1 MKRVR
6 DGVNEFKVL
15 LEGGGSLKLRSFKEV
30 CKISNA
36 KMNKINPLRLGFI
49 VISILF
55 STGLCSG
62 AVNDNDGLQAE
73 VRDWENLQARVKDL
87 ERGVIIYKKAER
99 DMAVAYLY
107 ELSRKYYQNGRYREA
122 IGCLKKI
129 LLINPE
135 DKEARRCLFQIERG
149 EELPEESKKVPEVR
163 EEIREYY
170 IQGKKYY
177 HQQQYQQA
185 IAEFQKVLELNPN
198 YTKALGYIE
207 RAKKRIKETKERE
220 LKAKEAELKARQ
232 EAEERARKEAQAK
245 KQKQARE
252 HYLRG
257 ESLYR
262 QKSYEQAIAEFQKVL
277 ELNPNYT
284 KALGYIERAKKRIK
298 ETKERELKAKE
309 AELKARQEA
318 EVEKKADQTSQLEA
332 ARRLKE
338 RKLAYHYNLGLSYD
352 RSGQYKKAVSEYKK
366 ALEVA
371 PDDADTHYNLAII
384 YDDCLK
390 DKKKAIEHYRRYL
403 QLRPDAKDA
412 ERVAEWIREAE
423 EEIEWGE

>member
-232 EAEERARKEAQAK
+232 EAE
-245 KQKQARE
+245 
-252 HYLRG
+252 
-257 ESLYR
+257 
-262 QKSYEQAIAEFQKVL
+262 
-277 ELNPNYT
+277 
-284 KALGYIERAKKRIK
+284 
-298 ETKERELKAKE
+298 
-309 AELKARQEA
+309 
-318 EVEKKADQTSQLEA
+318 VEKKADQTSQLEA

>member
-15 LEGGGSLKLRSFKEV
+15 LEEGGSLKLRSFKEV

-135 DKEARRCLFQIERG
+135 DKKARRCLFQIERG

-163 EEIREYY
+163 EEIRKYY
-170 IQGKKYY
+170 IQG
-177 HQQQYQQA
+177 
-185 IAEFQKVLELNPN
+185 
-198 YTKALGYIE
+198 ALGYIE

-262 QKSYEQAIAEFQKVL
+262 QKSYEQAIADIL
-277 ELNPNYT
+277 REL
-284 KALGYIERAKKRIK
+284 R
-298 ETKERELKAKE
+298 RELKKLRKE
-309 AELKARQEA
+309 
-318 EVEKKADQTSQLEA
+318 
-332 ARRLKE
+332 
-338 RKLAYHYNLGLSYD
+338 N
-352 RSGQYKKAVSEYKK
+352 
-366 ALEVA
+366 
-371 PDDADTHYNLAII
+371 
-384 YDDCLK
+384 
-390 DKKKAIEHYRRYL
+390 
-403 QLRPDAKDA
+403 
-412 ERVAEWIREAE
+412 
-423 EEIEWGE
+423 